1 MPAIVERIEIS
12 RRPEDDFSYATDFV
26 HFPEWQG
33 ASCRRAWRAV
43 PRSALAR
50 EPSSHGGSVLGSGPG
65 PRKWPS

>member
-33 ASCRRAWRAV
+33 ASCRRVEGSAPLSVGSRAV
-43 PRSALAR
+43 VTRRIGPRER
-50 EPSSHGGSVLGSGPG
+50 PG
-65 PRKWPS
+65 PRRWPS